1 MNWQRSSIDYAPC
14 VWVNVCPYCSKSAII
29 IAVLAYIVLIA
40 GLGVTAWLTWRASKL
55 GPLGTYA
62 TGGIFFWGLS
72 GLLYFLATRLEP
84 NAFTPL
90 TKYAWLPLF
99 IGYVFFILLLGS
111 LPRPKDFPLWL
122 YILIIFPFGAYM
134 LAEPYT
140 IFKSQFTILFILQI
154 ILLYYALPLWYA
166 LAQGEAPE
174 GRAIWIPVLIFFGSG
189 ISIWFAITPSYD
201 DTTMVLAAITWLLG
215 IWLLVAGLELETS
228 GRLVPLTHLTGVAI
242 GFMTMWMLFL
252 NQWCLGRMPQDNLEI
267 KLWFAV
273 VSSLLGSLSIFLPLY
288 LFKKRSEKKLARW
301 GSILGSLATFIWKES
316 TPTPE
321 GIAKELFNLFHQG
334 CDNVAGVR
342 LTVFDDLLI
351 GEKTTYGLTLKDRDL
366 VLGRVYLYDK
376 RRCDGVLKNIVPLAS
391 QRLGEVIRSLSWRS
405 QAQTDPL
412 TGLLNRRGFD
422 LNVHYII
429 DRARSK
435 QKPVTVAMLDI
446 DHFKQVN
453 DKFGHT
459 VGDKLLQAVA
469 EVLEK
474 NLRGEDL
481 AVRWGGEEFLV
492 VLTDSDLHQAE
503 QVFERIRQRISSLR
517 VEGLNKPITVSIGLA
532 GSRIPEST
540 DEINDWIKAADTAL
554 RQAKENGRNRIEKE

>member
-1 MNWQRSSIDYAPC
+1 
-14 VWVNVCPYCSKSAII
+14 
-29 IAVLAYIVLIA
+29 
-40 GLGVTAWLTWRASKL
+40 
-55 GPLGTYA
+55 
-62 TGGIFFWGLS
+62 
-72 GLLYFLATRLEP
+72 
-84 NAFTPL
+84 
-90 TKYAWLPLF
+90 
-99 IGYVFFILLLGS
+99 
-111 LPRPKDFPLWL
+111 
-122 YILIIFPFGAYM
+122 
-134 LAEPYT
+134 
-140 IFKSQFTILFILQI
+140 
-154 ILLYYALPLWYA
+154 
-166 LAQGEAPE
+166 
-174 GRAIWIPVLIFFGSG
+174 
-189 ISIWFAITPSYD
+189 
-201 DTTMVLAAITWLLG
+201 
-215 IWLLVAGLELETS
+215 
-228 GRLVPLTHLTGVAI
+228 
-242 GFMTMWMLFL
+242 
-252 NQWCLGRMPQDNLEI
+252 MPQDNLEI